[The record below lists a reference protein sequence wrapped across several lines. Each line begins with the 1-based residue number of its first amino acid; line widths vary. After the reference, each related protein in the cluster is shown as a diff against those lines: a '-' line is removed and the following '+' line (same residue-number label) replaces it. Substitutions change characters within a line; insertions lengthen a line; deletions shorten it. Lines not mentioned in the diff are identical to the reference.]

1 MVMKY
6 DLIATL
12 FYVAIANADLTY
24 RIMGQRTL
32 SDYFMTMAA
41 LQTHWLDAPD
51 EVTLPYLT
59 TNSPLLNTLT
69 TN

>member
-1 MVMKY
+1 M
-6 DLIATL
+6 
-12 FYVAIANADLTY
+12 
-24 RIMGQRTL
+24 

-59 TNSPLLNTLT
+59 ANSPLLNTLT

>member
-1 MVMKY
+1 MPFLPSPSHPY
-6 DLIATL
+6 Q

-51 EVTLPYLT
+51 EVPHYTYLE
-59 TNSPLLNTLT
+59 
-69 TN
+69 